1 MWNIV
6 DIPSG
11 NQTRQGKSIN
21 SDRQIWSQ
29 EGIYSSWESIKHLW
43 WGSFKDHETPLMPLT
58 IPYFPLFPHYT
69 MFVPEMYWTLI
80 TEGLSWN
87 IVFSSQNQIMF
98 HDKIGKNNYGFNLV
112 DFSDVPKIIQS
123 GCTIEQLDVSENQ
136 ISTSS
141 FFFSASSNKSESSTV
156 FCSHPTCRDEMTTN
170 MTHCIWPKKKKCDI
184 AWQIF
189 LCLHN
194 VKLQWQKTV
203 WGPIIYARISL

>member
-21 SDRQIWSQ
+21 SNRQIWSQ

-141 FFFSASSNKSESSTV
+141 FFLCIIEQVWVFDSFLQSSNVPWWNDHQHDSL
-156 FCSHPTCRDEMTTN
+156 HMTN
-170 MTHCIWPKKKKCDI
+170 KKKKCDI